1 MIAAAR
7 SRSLPQPTIL
17 WVIAGAWA
25 LAITLSLTGFAATLH
40 HHEVVEG
47 SQRPFWLAYLLFLI
61 AWQVHIGAMMLP
73 SSLPLVR
80 LFGQVSRSS
89 QQRPRLV
96 MAAFLAGYALVWSVF
111 GAGALFFD
119 TFVHRAVDAW
129 PWLAAHT
136 QVIAGAVLVTAGA
149 FQFTDLKDKCL
160 SECRHPAGFLMKHYG
175 RGARAAFNLG
185 HEHGLFCVGCCWA
198 LMLLM
203 FAVGV
208 ANLLWMAPLTLLMF
222 LEKAHPAGK
231 HIVRPLGFALVVVGG
246 LVLFHLAAVPGLT
259 AAN

>member
-1 MIAAAR
+1 VIAAAR
-7 SRSLPQPTIL
+7 SRSMPQPTIV

-25 LAITLSLTGFAATLH
+25 LAITLKLAGFAATLH

-47 SQRPFWLAYLLFLI
+47 GQRPFWLSYLLFLI
-61 AWQVHIGAMMLP
+61 AWQVHITAMMLP

-80 LFGQVSRSS
+80 LFGQVSRS
-89 QQRPRLV
+89 QARPTLV
-96 MAAFLAGYALVWSVF
+96 MAAFLGGYALVWSAF

-119 TFVHRAVDAW
+119 TFVHRAVDTW

-136 QVIAGAVLVTAGA
+136 QFIAGGVLVTAGL
-149 FQFTDLKDKCL
+149 FQFTDLKERCL
-160 SECRHPAGFLMKHYG
+160 AECRHPAGFLLKHYG
-175 RGARAAFNLG
+175 HGARAAFNLG
-185 HEHGLFCVGCCWA
+185 HEHGIFCVGCCWA

-222 LEKAHPAGK
+222 LEKAHPLGGR
-231 HIVRPLGFALVVVGG
+231 IVRHAGFALVLVGVLVVAN
-246 LVLFHLAAVPGLT
+246 VAALPGLSSIS
-259 AAN
+259 